1 MTAAKP
7 NSGGWGRAAGVITW
21 GIAGPLLAGL
31 AVLSLGVL
39 YARTDH
45 GRERVRRL
53 AVAEARKVVPNLE
66 VGRIEGDYLHG
77 LRLVDVT
84 VRDREGRVAVH
95 ADALV
100 ARYELAPLLHHVF
113 AVSELRITGLR
124 VQALAGSDGKLNLTE
139 LVAPPTAA
147 PASQKPAAPSSWRV
161 HVDRFAVDGSATIG
175 TSDDR
180 PIELTSLALTA
191 ALRVDHIARLE
202 LDHLA
207 VQAADAGDISV
218 EGTASATRDAT
229 GALALGDYALSLHG
243 SGINP
248 APLGVGPAGQLSIK
262 ASVAGQGV
270 PLAPDS
276 SVSATIDVPRS
287 EIAGFVI
294 TEAHAALAARGTRW
308 TVARVAAKT
317 PGVTLVGNG
326 RGDGPRV
333 DGADVR
339 VTLEGPLPAAPTR
352 VRGAGRVAVHAS
364 GTWPSM
370 AARIDGDIKAL
381 RVDDARVDAL
391 SIAGTLRGPPTAPR
405 AHVRI
410 AARSIAPSD
419 AAPRVDRATLVLSDD
434 GGALHVDADIVGPR
448 VRGGMR
454 AHGRATSDLVD
465 VGLDAFSLDFATR
478 QYRQI
483 VTLQR
488 PTRIRFEPGRL
499 VRWDATAIHG
509 QGFRFT
515 GDALTD
521 GTYRLAAAEHAPLAT
536 GHLTLHRASF
546 DGLPSVDADAS
557 LELTRRRAT
566 LKLAA
571 RLPQTDARLDVDAAI
586 PVVVPR
592 RGSARLAKTGA
603 VTLHLDARSLRIG
616 ELPIVE
622 KALARQGVTGGVAS
636 LALEVTGDIE
646 HPDAKGRFDLRDVT
660 YRNLHG
666 LGRDSTLK
674 TVPGLGGSLMLDTAP
689 GVTHVR
695 GSVLIRNAG
704 VLDIDARARID
715 LGRLLAG
722 ADPREAPLH
731 ASIDV
736 PRFQLA
742 SLTDFVD
749 EMKGLSGALTA
760 HAEVDGT
767 IGRPTGKADAQI
779 ANAKA
784 DAVTFKDVALH
795 ADADATRADATFTLS
810 EAKGGVL
817 TANAHL
823 DRARGDRVTVSSAA
837 HDLDLGFVRLL
848 VPTLRETAGI
858 AQLTAR
864 ASGSVHAPEVNAT
877 LTIEKGRI
885 GVIGQPTFHD
895 IRVAAT
901 LAPGRADL
909 TRLEMRSGDGTL
921 SGTGWATLQGVSVK
935 RAVFTAH
942 AHHFLAAAA
951 GATGARL
958 DGDLAIEAALKRDV
972 IDGRVE
978 VPRADVWLPKT
989 PTGAGRAL
997 QKIGPHDDVRFVD
1010 ETAVAAAQRKRDE
1023 AATRKPPRAVDIQ
1036 LRTGSIYVR
1045 GKDLDLEV
1053 DSTLKAGRAT
1063 TGPHTGQLTL
1073 AGGIRIRRGR
1083 INIQGQRFDFV
1094 RGDVTFDG
1102 GTDLNP
1108 ELDIR
1113 LQRQYSDALVIV
1125 ELGGTPKK
1133 PSLRL
1138 TSEPPIYDQAQVVSL
1153 ILTGQPGGQPSNGK
1167 AFDPATAVAT
1177 AVLSRLADELAPEVG
1192 LDVLRVENQKAV
1204 NGDGVATGDTGT
1216 RVEVGKYISDRVY
1229 LSYAHVF
1236 GASEYANENE
1246 AHVEYRIT
1254 RRWILESVFGDAGV
1268 GGVDALWTFRY

>member
-1 MTAAKP
+1 MAAATPKH
-7 NSGGWGRAAGVITW
+7 GGWARAARVVTWVIV
-21 GIAGPLLAGL
+21 GPLLAGL
-31 AVLSLGVL
+31 AVVSLGVL

-53 AVAEARKVVPNLE
+53 AVAEARKIVPGLE
-66 VGRIEGDYLHG
+66 IGRVEGDYLHD

-84 VRDREGRVAVH
+84 VRDREGRAAVH
-95 ADALV
+95 ADAIA
-100 ARYELAPLLHHVF
+100 ARFELPPLLHHVV
-113 AVSELRITGLR
+113 AVSELRIDGLR
-124 VQALAGSDGKLNLTE
+124 VQALPGADGQPNLTE
-139 LVAPPTAA
+139 LVAPSNDTA
-147 PASQKPAAPSSWRV
+147 PAAQTAPSSPQWHA
-161 HVDRFAVDGSATIG
+161 HVDRIAVDGSATIE
-175 TSDDR
+175 TEDEHID
-180 PIELTSLALTA
+180 LTSIALTA
-191 ALRVDHIARLE
+191 ALRLDDGARLE
-202 LDHLA
+202 LDHLDVRA
-207 VQAADAGDISV
+207 GDAGSMSI
-218 EGTASATRDAT
+218 EGTVSATRDAK
-229 GALALGDYALSLHG
+229 GAFALADYALSLNG
-243 SGINP
+243 SDLDP
-248 APLGVGPAGQLSIK
+248 ARLGVGPAAQLAFK
-262 ASVAGQGV
+262 ASVNGQGV
-270 PLAPDS
+270 PLAPGAR
-276 SVSATIDVPRS
+276 VSATLDVPRS
-287 EIAGFVI
+287 ELAGFVI
-294 TEAHAALAARGTRW
+294 AGAHAELAARAAQW
-308 TVARVAAKT
+308 TVGQLEATA
-317 PGVTLVGNG
+317 PGITLVGNG
-326 RGDGPRV
+326 RGDGARI

-339 VTLEGPLPAAPTR
+339 VTLEGPLPAAPAR
-352 VRGAGRVAVHAS
+352 VRGAGRLAVHAS
-364 GTWPSM
+364 GTWPSI
-370 AARIDGDIKAL
+370 AARIDGDVKAL
-381 RVDDARVDAL
+381 RVDDARVGAL
-391 SIAGTLRGPPTAPR
+391 SIVGTLTGPPTAPH
-405 AHVRI
+405 AHVRV
-410 AARSIAPSD
+410 AARAIALSD
-419 AAPRVDRATLVLSDD
+419 AAPRLDRAALVLSDD
-434 GGALHVDADIVGPR
+434 AGALRIDADVVGPR
-448 VRGGMR
+448 VRGGLR
-454 AHGRATSDLVD
+454 AHGRATSELVD

-499 VRWDATAIHG
+499 VRWDATAVHG

-515 GDALTD
+515 GDAVTD
-521 GTYRLAAAEHAPLAT
+521 GTYRLSPAERAPLAA
-536 GHLTLHRASF
+536 GHLTLRRASF
-546 DGLPSVDADAS
+546 EGLPPVDADVA
-557 LELTRRRAT
+557 LDLTSRRAT
-566 LKLAA
+566 VKLAA
-571 RLPQTDARLDVDAAI
+571 RLPKTDARLTVDAAI

-592 RGSARLAKTGA
+592 HGPPRLAKTGA
-603 VTLHLDARSLRIG
+603 VTVHLEARSLRLG
-616 ELPIVE
+616 ELPIVD
-622 KALARQGVTGGVAS
+622 KALARQGVTGGVAG
-636 LALEVTGDIE
+636 LALDVTGDIE

-674 TVPGLGGSLMLDTAP
+674 TVPGLGGSLTLDTAP
-689 GVTHVR
+689 GVTRLR

-704 VLDIDARARID
+704 VLDVDARARID

-722 ADPREAPLH
+722 ADPRAAPLH

-749 EMKGLSGALTA
+749 ELKGLSGALTA
-760 HAEVDGT
+760 HAELDGT
-767 IGRPTGKADAQI
+767 ITRPTGKIDVQI
-779 ANAKA
+779 ADAKA
-784 DAVTFKDVALH
+784 DAVTFKDVSLH
-795 ADADATRADATFTLS
+795 ADADATRADATFTLA
-810 EAKGGVL
+810 EAAGGVL
-817 TANAHL
+817 TAKAHL
-823 DRARGDRVTVSSAA
+823 DRARGDRLTASATA

-848 VPTLRETAGI
+848 VPTLRETGGI

-864 ASGSVHAPEVNAT
+864 ASGPLRAPDVNAS
-877 LTIEKGRI
+877 LSIDKGQI

-895 IRVAAT
+895 LRVAAT

-921 SGTGWATLQGVSVK
+921 SGTGWATLDGLSAK

-942 AHHFLAAAA
+942 AHRFLVAAA

-958 DGDLAIEAALKRDV
+958 DGDLALEAALERDV
-972 IDGRVE
+972 IDGHVN

-1010 ETAVAAAQRKRDE
+1010 GTARAAEQRKRDD
-1023 AATRKPPRAVDIQ
+1023 AATRKPPRAVDVH

-1063 TGPHTGQLTL
+1063 SGPHTGQLTL
-1073 AGGIRIRRGR
+1073 AGGIHIRRGR
-1083 INIQGQRFDFV
+1083 INIEGQRFDFV

-1108 ELDIR
+1108 ALDIR
-1113 LQRQYSDALVIV
+1113 LQRQYPDALVIV

-1167 AFDPATAVAT
+1167 AFDPTTAVAT

-1192 LDVLRVENQKAV
+1192 LDVLRVENEKSL
-1204 NGDGVATGDTGT
+1204 NGEGVATGDTDT

-1236 GASEYANENE
+1236 GANEYTNENE

-1254 RRWILESVFGDAGV
+1254 RRWMLESVFGDAGV